1 MTNTGGDVY
10 LASKGDIVGANA
22 NSTVK
27 GDLISLQSDNGGIGA
42 ANVPLLINSGTGSGR
57 GSQPRP
63 TTAFILKAAGD
74 LNLITVSSTAGD
86 VYIEAGTG
94 SILDGVVN
102 LAGIP
107 LPRICSGHLEE
118 PGVVR
123 SADGS
128 PAALSAGVLK
138 TDRKPDIWNEYDP
151 ALGIDVNVG
160 NSITLKALHGAI
172 GQTTGTLTVDLRIW
186 QS

>member
-1 MTNTGGDVY
+1 MTCRSY
-10 LASKGDIVGANA
+10 A

-27 GDLISLQSDNGGIGA
+27 GDLISLLSDKGGIGA
-42 ANVPLLINSGTGSGR
+42 AIVPLLIDSGTGSGQ
-57 GSQPRP
+57 GI
-63 TTAFILKAAGD
+63 TAQANNSIYLKKAAGD

-94 SILDGVVN
+94 SILDGNSQFSRDTITEGFVLGTWRN
-102 LAGIP
+102 LG
-107 LPRICSGHLEE
+107 LSGQLTAAQLRYLL
-118 PGVVR
+118 GVT
-123 SADGS
+123 
-128 PAALSAGVLK
+128 LK

-151 ALGIDVNVG
+151 ALGIDINVRG

-172 GQTTGTLTVDLRIW
+172 GQTTGTLTVDFEGFG